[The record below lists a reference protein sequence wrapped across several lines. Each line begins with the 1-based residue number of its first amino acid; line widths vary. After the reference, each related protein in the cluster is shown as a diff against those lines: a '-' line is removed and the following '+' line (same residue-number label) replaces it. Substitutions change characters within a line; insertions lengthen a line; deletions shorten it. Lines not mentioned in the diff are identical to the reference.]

1 MAEHSNRQKSW
12 IDTFLYPMCAK
23 KKCSPLLQI
32 RSSVDK
38 TLGTQVWG
46 SELESPS
53 TRKARYR
60 LASHGALLLWGQGG
74 RRSVPSQL
82 AGMQLSRKHQRS
94 GPITGRRKAGPVP
107 DAAFDLHTHA
117 KARKC
122 RYSDTAHNTH
132 TLKLSRKKSKGSPE
146 TASFSEA
153 METECWGRGKWNGR
167 NALKRRWQLHKKTTR
182 VLFCDSDIFTCS

>member
-1 MAEHSNRQKSW
+1 MAEYSNRQKSW
-12 IDTFLYPMCAK
+12 IDTFLYPMCVK
-23 KKCSPLLQI
+23 KKSSPLLQI

-60 LASHGALLLWGQGG
+60 LANHSALLLWGQGG
-74 RRSVPSQL
+74 RRSIPSQL

-94 GPITGRRKAGPVP
+94 GPITGRRKAGPAP
-107 DAAFDLHTHA
+107 DAAFDLHMHA
-117 KARKC
+117 KAREC
-122 RYSDTAHNTH
+122 RYSDTAHSTH
-132 TLKLSRKKSKGSPE
+132 TLKLIRKKSKGSPE
-146 TASFSEA
+146 MASFSEA
-153 METECWGRGKWNGR
+153 TETECWGRGEVKWQKLSGE
-167 NALKRRWQLHKKTTR
+167 KKAVTQETTH